1 MTMIDG
7 TKVTLEE
14 LRGQVVVI
22 NFWASWCGR
31 CKRERPLLDAYY
43 ESQRQH
49 GLRVFAITTEGSV
62 PASQLKKLFA
72 ALCLTPVRSLKGNYA
87 PINNSIPT
95 NSIIDRGGPLALC
108 AGRGLRTGRSE
119 PRTRAPVKRARARR
133 YDADD
138 VERALRT
145 GGCAEGEGEAETPKT
160 AYLAQASKSAHS
172 GCRLNAAAT

>member
-22 NFWASWCGR
+22 NFWASWCWR

-43 ESQRQH
+43 ETQRQH

-95 NSIIDRGGPLALC
+95 NSIIDRGGRLRFAQAGAFELDDLNRELVPL
-108 AGRGLRTGRSE
+108 LRE
-119 PRTRAPVKRARARR
+119 RAP
-133 YDADD
+133 ADMTPTTLS
-138 VERALRT
+138 AL
-145 GGCAEGEGEAETPKT
+145 
-160 AYLAQASKSAHS
+160 
-172 GCRLNAAAT
+172 

>member
-43 ESQRQH
+43 ETQRQH

-72 ALCLTPVRSLKGNYA
+72 ALRLTPVRSLRGNYA

-95 NSIIDRGGPLALC
+95 NSIIDRGGRLRFAQAGAFELDDLNRELVPL
-108 AGRGLRTGRSE
+108 LRE
-119 PRTRAPVKRARARR
+119 RAP
-133 YDADD
+133 ADMTPTKLS
-138 VERALRT
+138 AL
-145 GGCAEGEGEAETPKT
+145 
-160 AYLAQASKSAHS
+160 
-172 GCRLNAAAT
+172 